1 MFNIQFFC
9 GVRYTLH
16 TLKQYVETHL
26 ALRAEKELAASLGS
40 PSPSPEPARPVFRP
54 YRLSQDQVTQNIHT
68 LLNIMHYRAR
78 SAGPPEEFYFFFSA
92 FRKPLHFGAD
102 PYLTLKIVVKSPLL
116 YF

>member
-9 GVRYTLH
+9 GLRYTLH

-40 PSPSPEPARPVFRP
+40 PSSPEPARPVFRP

-78 SAGPPEEFYFFFSA
+78 SAGPPL
-92 FRKPLHFGAD
+92 RHFISSVRVPKAASFWSG
-102 PYLTLKIVVKSPLL
+102 S
-116 YF
+116 

>member
-9 GVRYTLH
+9 GLRYTLH

-40 PSPSPEPARPVFRP
+40 PSSPEPARPVFRP

-78 SAGPPEEFYFFFSA
+78 SAGLPGAFSFFCQRSFWCGSSSHPEN
-92 FRKPLHFGAD
+92 
-102 PYLTLKIVVKSPLL
+102 
-116 YF
+116 